1 MWRRSL
7 NLILLLCAVILSGCG
22 TTRQNTATEQML
34 GADAVDRAISQLD
47 FSRFA
52 GQKVFFNSEYIKTYP
67 GKNYQGIGYANAE
80 YVISSFR
87 QQIASAGCLL
97 QDKAED
103 AEIIIEG
110 RIGVLGQDINEIV
123 YGLPAN
129 NALAAVSAALPTAP
143 PLPTIPE
150 ISVARRKDQMSA
162 VKVAAFAYHRE
173 SRHPVWQSGL
183 ALGRSI
189 VHDSWVLGAGPFES
203 GTIPKRW
210 REERGLV
217 KLPIPIGE
225 NLESTPEYAAY
236 SQPREFEWPKSV
248 STPSKNSVTQNQDTR
263 QSSGPSPQVAGSA
276 TANQAKNTP

>member
-1 MWRRSL
+1 M
-7 NLILLLCAVILSGCG
+7 LLLSVVTLSGCG

-34 GADAVDRAISQLD
+34 GADAVDRAVSQID

-52 GQKVFFNSEYIKTYP
+52 GEKVFFNGEYIKTYP

-103 AEIIIEG
+103 ADFIIEG

-129 NALAAVSAALPTAP
+129 NALALASAAVPTVP

-183 ALGRSI
+183 AMGRSI

-203 GTIPKRW
+203 GTIPRRW
-210 REERGLV
+210 RKERSLV
-217 KLPIPIGE
+217 RLPIPIGKDF
-225 NLESTPEYAAY
+225 ESTPHYAAY
-236 SQPREFEWPKSV
+236 SQPQEFELPKSAT
-248 STPSKNSVTQNQDTR
+248 SKSKNSVVENPDAK
-263 QSSGPSPQVAGSA
+263 PSAGNGAQVAGST
-276 TANQAKNTP
+276 TANQAKHTP